1 MTPVIPSLQNL
12 RLRAQATAGLRDFF
26 NRRGYLEI
34 ETRAM
39 RATTAT
45 DPYIESFR
53 TIWNAGNQTCYL
65 QTSPEFAHK
74 ILLSHHRLPIYEVAR
89 VFRNET
95 HGTLH
100 RREFTLVEWYKPDA
114 DYRDMMDETEELV
127 RAVSRS
133 LGVKQWFSNARE
145 HAAAVPVTDKPFR
158 RLTVA
163 QAFEEYAG
171 FSPIG
176 LSHHDLVSCARKA
189 GSRVS
194 DDWSWNDIMN
204 CVLVDFVEP
213 RLGMTEPTYLID
225 YPASM
230 ASLAQVRHE
239 PGGDVAERFELYIC
253 GIELCNGYSEL
264 NDAAELRRRFAED
277 NDERMRLGL
286 DSLPIDEDLLAA
298 LPALQKL
305 GGNALGF
312 ERLLMLCLG
321 CDDIAE
327 VMIDI

>member
-1 MTPVIPSLQNL
+1 MIPVIPSLQNL
-12 RLRAQATAGLRDFF
+12 RLRAQALAGLRDFF
-26 NRRGYLEI
+26 NRLGYLEI

-53 TIWNAGNQTCYL
+53 TIWNADNQPYYL

-74 ILLSHHRLPIYEVAR
+74 ILLAHHRHPVYEVAR

-95 HGTLH
+95 HGSLH

-114 DYRDMMDETEELV
+114 DYRDMMEETEALV
-127 RAVSRS
+127 RAVSHS
-133 LGVKQWFSNARE
+133 LGANQWVSNARE
-145 HAAAVPVTDKPFR
+145 QSAAVPITDKPFR

-176 LSHHDLVSCARKA
+176 LSHSELVSCARNA
-189 GSRVS
+189 GSRVG

-213 RLGMTEPTYLID
+213 NLGMTEPTYLID

-264 NDAAELRRRFAED
+264 NDDAELRRRFAED
-277 NDERMRLGL
+277 NDERIRLGL
-286 DSLPIDEDLLAA
+286 ETLPIDEDLLAA

-327 VMIDI
+327 VMIDL

>member
-1 MTPVIPSLQNL
+1 MIIPTLQNL
-12 RLRAQATAGLRDFF
+12 KLRAHALAALRDFF
-26 NRRGYLEI
+26 NASGYLEV

-39 RATTAT
+39 RPTTAT

-53 TIWNAGNQTCYL
+53 TIWNADAKPYYL

-74 ILLSHHRLPIYEVAR
+74 TLLSYHRCPIYEVAR

-95 HGTLH
+95 HGSLH
-100 RREFTLVEWYKPDA
+100 RREFTLVEWYKPEA
-114 DYRDMMDETEELV
+114 NYRDMMDETEALV
-127 RAVSRS
+127 RAVSRA
-133 LGVKQWFSNARE
+133 LGTKSWRSNARE
-145 HAAAVPVTDKPFR
+145 NASAIEISDKPFQR
-158 RLTVA
+158 ITVA
-163 QAFEEYAG
+163 QAFEKYAG

-176 LSHHDLVSCARKA
+176 LSQAELVRCARKA
-189 GSRVS
+189 GSRVG
-194 DDWSWNDIMN
+194 DDWSWNDVMN
-204 CVLVDFVEP
+204 CVLVDFIEP
-213 RLGMTEPTYLID
+213 HLGMDEPTYLTD

-239 PGGDVAERFELYIC
+239 PDGDVAERFELYIC

-264 NDAAELRRRFAED
+264 NDADELRRRFAED
-277 NDERMRLGL
+277 NAERTRLGL
-286 DSLPIDEDLLAA
+286 ETLPDDEDLLAA
-298 LPALQKL
+298 LPKLGKL

-321 CDDIAE
+321 CDDIAQ